1 MRDLEHR
8 RYIEGVVCPHVPLR
22 VFSKRERSRMEK
34 QGLIFLKAKLQKCPH
49 VPLRVF
55 SKRERSRMGKDSPII
70 LKVQLQK
77 SGIFE
82 ISQKI

>member
-34 QGLIFLKAKLQKCPH
+34 QGLIFFKAK
-49 VPLRVF
+49 
-55 SKRERSRMGKDSPII
+55 
-70 LKVQLQK
+70 LQK

>member
-34 QGLIFLKAKLQKCPH
+34 
-49 VPLRVF
+49 
-55 SKRERSRMGKDSPII
+55 DSPII
-70 LKVQLQK
+70 LKVQL
-77 SGIFE
+77 
-82 ISQKI
+82 